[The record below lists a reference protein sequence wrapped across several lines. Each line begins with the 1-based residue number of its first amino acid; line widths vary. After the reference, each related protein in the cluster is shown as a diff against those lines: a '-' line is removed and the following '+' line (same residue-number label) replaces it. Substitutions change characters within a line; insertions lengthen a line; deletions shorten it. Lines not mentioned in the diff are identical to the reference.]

1 MMAETS
7 PFRCGFV
14 TLVGRP
20 NTGKST
26 LMNRLIGQKIAITSH
41 KPQTTRAQIRT
52 VYTDEE
58 AQLIFIDTPGIHVAK
73 NKLGSYMVS
82 VARGAL
88 KDIDVVLLMTEPQ
101 KQIDEVERD
110 LIARLKQVS
119 VPVIVVV
126 NKADTF
132 PEEAVEKA
140 CALYAEA
147 APFAKVTAISA
158 LKGKGTDELL
168 SLIKEHL
175 PFGEALY
182 EEDTLTDQSVRDI
195 AAEIIREKALR
206 LLTDEVPHGVAVQME
221 KMRDRVTKGGEAIT
235 DVNASII
242 CEKETH
248 KGIVIGKGGRMLKKI
263 GQTAREDI
271 EALVG
276 NKVNLQLFV
285 KVRKDWRDDETQLKS
300 LGYRK

>member
-1 MMAETS
+1 MAETS

-168 SLIKEHL
+168 ALIKEHL